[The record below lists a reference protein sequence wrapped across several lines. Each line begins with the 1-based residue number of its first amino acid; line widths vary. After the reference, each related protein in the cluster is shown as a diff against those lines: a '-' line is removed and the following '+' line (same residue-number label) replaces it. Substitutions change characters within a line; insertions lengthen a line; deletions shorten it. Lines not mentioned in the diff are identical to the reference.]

1 MELSLFLAKAWGLY
15 IVIITLVLL
24 VRKNTLHR
32 LINSVQDAN
41 TTLIYSFLALIIGI
55 LSILVHNVW
64 TTDWRVLIT
73 IFGWSSFLKGLTL
86 FIHPEYSVKML
97 KLFKIKRLGGF
108 IYIYLIAGLI
118 IGVYLI
124 YLGFSY

>member
-24 VRKNTLHR
+24 IRKNTLHR

-41 TTLIYSFLALIIGI
+41 TTLIYSFLALIIGV
-55 LSILVHNVW
+55 LSILSHNIW
-64 TTDWRVLIT
+64 STDWRVLIT
-73 IFGWSSFLKGLTL
+73 LFGWASFLKGLTL
-86 FIHPEYSVKML
+86 LLHPAYSVKML
-97 KLFKIKRLGGF
+97 KAFKIQRHGGF

-118 IGVYLI
+118 VGVYLT
-124 YLGFSY
+124 YLGFS